1 MARTDF
7 KTLLAHK
14 PGLIGMIHLPA
25 LPGSPNYRG
34 DFEAIIRF
42 AEKEAKTIYKSGFNA
57 IMFENLGD
65 APYFPDRVPNETV
78 AAMAIIADRIKRNTK
93 LPVGVNVL
101 RNDALAA
108 LAIAVAA
115 QLAFIRVNI
124 LTGAAVTDQGLIQGQ
139 AHVLL
144 RERKRLHGEHVA
156 ILADIRVKHAAPLV
170 ERDLA
175 QEVEEFFERAHC
187 SAIIVSGTGSG
198 KPVDVEFLRRVR
210 EAAVARPVLIGSGL
224 NATNATEMLALAD
237 GAIVGS
243 SIKEDGLIHN
253 PIDRRRAEE
262 LVQAC
267 RGIK

>member
-1 MARTDF
+1 MARLDF
-7 KTLLAHK
+7 KSLLAHK
-14 PGLIGMIHLPA
+14 PVLIGMIHLPA

-42 AEKEAKTIYKSGFNA
+42 AEKEAKTIYKSGFGG
-57 IMFENLGD
+57 IMIENLGD
-65 APYFPDRVPNETV
+65 VPYFPDHVPNETI
-78 AAMAIIADRIKRNTK
+78 AALAIVADRIKSNTK

-101 RNDALAA
+101 RNDAHAA
-108 LAIAVAA
+108 IAIAVAA

-139 AHVLL
+139 AHSLL
-144 RERKRLHGEHVA
+144 RERQRLRGEHVA
-156 ILADIRVKHAAPLV
+156 ILADIRVKHAEPLV

-175 QEVEEFFERAHC
+175 QEVEEFFERAMC

-198 KPVDVEFLRRVR
+198 KPVDLEFLQQVR
-210 EAAVARPVLIGSGL
+210 QAAAQRPILIGSGL
-224 NATNATEMLALAD
+224 NAGNVTAMLAIAD

-243 SIKEDGLIHN
+243 SIKEDGLIQN

-262 LVQAC
+262 LVKAC
-267 RGIK
+267 RVMK

>member
-1 MARTDF
+1 MARSDF
-7 KTLLAHK
+7 KALLAHK
-14 PGLIGMIHLPA
+14 PVLIGMVHLPA
-25 LPGSPNYRG
+25 LPGSPDYGG
-34 DFEAIIRF
+34 DFEEVLRF

-65 APYFPDRVPNETV
+65 APYFPDRVPNETI
-78 AAMAIIADRIKRNTK
+78 AAMAVIAARIKSQTK

-124 LTGAAVTDQGLIQGQ
+124 LTGAAVTDQGIIQGQ
-139 AHVLL
+139 AHLLL
-144 RERKRLHGEHVA
+144 RERQRLRGELVA
-156 ILADIRVKHAAPLV
+156 ILADVRVKHAAPLV

-175 QEVEEFFERAHC
+175 QEVEEFFERARC

-198 KPVDVEFLRRVR
+198 KPVEVEFLRRVR
-210 EAAVARPVLIGSGL
+210 EAAGQRPVLIGSGL
-224 NATNATEMLALAD
+224 NASNAAEMLAHAD

-243 SIKEDGLIHN
+243 SMKEEGLIHN

-262 LVQAC
+262 LVKVC
-267 RGIK
+267 RVIK